1 MARTPA
7 NTETSTDIVEAA
19 VQEPVRTKTVIIQ
32 RPAGNQDIGQFL
44 GFNSVSGVFPFDKPV
59 EMPADMVDYFRSQ
72 KVVETNPGPDGSP
85 VFSYVNQ
92 FHIID
97 A

>member
-7 NTETSTDIVEAA
+7 NTDTSTEIVEAA

-44 GFNSVSGVFPFDKPV
+44 GFNSVSGVFPFDTPV
-59 EMPADMVDYFRSQ
+59 TMPADMVDYFRAQ
-72 KVVETNPGPDGSP
+72 KVATPFPGENSEP
-85 VFSYVNQ
+85 VITYTNQ

>member
-1 MARTPA
+1 MARTS
-7 NTETSTDIVEAA
+7 NTDTAVDTVEL
-19 VQEPVRTKTVIIQ
+19 QEPVRTKTVIIQ
-32 RPAGNQDIGQFL
+32 RPAGNKDIGLLL
-44 GFNSVSGVFPFDKPV
+44 GFNDTSAMYPFDTPV
-59 EMPADMVDYFRSQ
+59 TMPADMVDYFRAQ

>member
-1 MARTPA
+1 MARTPSDI
-7 NTETSTDIVEAA
+7 TETT
-19 VQEPVRTKTVIIQ
+19 EPQVVRTKRVIIQ

-59 EMPADMVDYFRSQ
+59 EMPADMVDYFRAQ

>member
-1 MARTPA
+1 MARTPSDI
-7 NTETSTDIVEAA
+7 TETT
-19 VQEPVRTKTVIIQ
+19 EPQVVRTKRVIIQ
-32 RPAGNQDIGQFL
+32 RPAGNKDIGLLL
-44 GFNSVSGVFPFDKPV
+44 GFNDTSAMYPFDTPV
-59 EMPADMVDYFRSQ
+59 TMPADMVDYFRAQ

>member
-1 MARTPA
+1 MARTA
-7 NTETSTDIVEAA
+7 STTETETNVVEAA
-19 VQEPVRTKTVIIQ
+19 VQEPVRTKRVLIQ
-32 RPAGNQDIGQFL
+32 RPAGNQDIGQYL
-44 GFNSVSGVFPFDKPV
+44 GFNEVSGVYSFDTPI
-59 EMPADMVDYFRSQ
+59 EMPSDMVDFFRSQ
-72 KVVETNPGPDGSP
+72 KVVETNPGPDGKP